1 MRASPERFAR
11 CRSAWRWPPDFRRLR
26 RPEPLPE
33 LRMDHGAPWARTSA
47 PAPRAPAG
55 RAAAGPPPPPA
66 AAAPEGAAAE
76 AEGPTPGKPRPDP
89 PAPPLSPTAPLP
101 AAPHP

>member
-55 RAAAGPPPPPA
+55 RAAAGLPPRPA
-66 AAAPEGAAAE
+66 AAAPEAPEPE
-76 AEGPTPGKPRPDP
+76 AECRTRRTRSEERRVGKEGRTRGG
-89 PAPPLSPTAPLP
+89 AEK
-101 AAPHP
+101 